1 MEATNVAE
9 IINLLSYPFIS
20 RALVTGTAI
29 SFCAALLGVILVL
42 KRYSMIGHGLAD
54 VAFAAVSLAV
64 TLGLS
69 PSRHIFVTLPVVIIA
84 SFIIMNMTKK
94 GGKGDIAIGM
104 VSTGALALG
113 IIITRIGSGFNI
125 DVTDYMFGSILAS
138 SDFDMYLSLGITAVV
153 VTMFVLFYNRLFLIT
168 YDENFASAS
177 GINVTFYRFLISFLT
192 ALTIVIGMRI
202 MGTLLISSLIIFPA
216 VTSRRLVTSFL
227 SLVIT
232 SALVSV
238 VCFLVGFFAS
248 YYLNLP
254 TGASIVGA
262 NIAACG
268 IVTLFTSKKSN

>member
-1 MEATNVAE
+1 MAE
-9 IINLLSYPFIS
+9 ILRLLSYPFIS
-20 RALVTGTAI
+20 RALITGTAI

-54 VAFAAVSLAV
+54 VAFCAVSLAV

-69 PSRHIFVTLPVVIIA
+69 PTEHILVTLPVVIIA
-84 SFIIMNMTKK
+84 SFVIMSITKK

-113 IIITRIGSGFNI
+113 IIITRLGSGFNV

-138 SDFDMYLSLGITAVV
+138 SDTDMYMSIILVIIVLV
-153 VTMFVLFYNRLFLIT
+153 MFVIFYNRLFLIT
-168 YDENFASAS
+168 YDESFAEAS
-177 GINVTFYRFLISFLT
+177 GINVTFYQFLISFLT

-216 VTSRRLVTSFL
+216 VTSRRIVKSFRSLILL
-227 SLVIT
+227 SAAI
-232 SALVSV
+232 SV

-248 YYLNLP
+248 YYLDLP

-262 NIAACG
+262 NIVVCTV
-268 IVTLFTSKKSN
+268 VTLCTLRKNS

>member
-1 MEATNVAE
+1 MEGKNVAE
-9 IINLLSYPFIS
+9 FLNLLSYPFIT

-64 TLGLS
+64 TLGLG
-69 PSRHIFVTLPVVIIA
+69 PTEHIYVTLPVVIVA
-84 SFIIMNMTKK
+84 SFIIMNITKK
-94 GGKGDIAIGM
+94 GGKGDVAIGM

-113 IIITRIGSGFNI
+113 IIITRIGNGFNI

-138 SDFDMYLSLGITAVV
+138 SETDMYMSILLV
-153 VTMFVLFYNRLFLIT
+153 VTVLAIFTVFYNRLFLIT
-168 YDENFASAS
+168 YDESFAASS
-177 GINVTFYRFLISFLT
+177 GINVTFYQFLISFLT

-216 VTSRRLVTSFL
+216 VSARRFVNSFRSLILL
-227 SLVIT
+227 SSVI
-232 SALVSV
+232 SV
-238 VCFLVGFFAS
+238 ICFLFGFFAS
-248 YYLNLP
+248 YYLDLP

-262 NIAACG
+262 NIVLCAITHLC
-268 IVTLFTSKKSN
+268 TLKKFN